1 MQHPLELKIIP
12 VIQVAIA
19 AFLMFVIAKI
29 FPVSQGLLAVRWF
42 IWGIFI
48 AIGLFFGLAGIIS
61 FRLAKTTV
69 NPETPEKASTLVQ
82 TGIYKITR
90 NPMYVGLVCVLIAW
104 AAWLGSVYSLSV
116 VVVFIFYISRFQIL
130 AEERAL
136 IELFGNKYLDYCLKV
151 RRWL

>member
-12 VIQVAIA
+12 VVQVAIA

-48 AIGLFFGLAGIIS
+48 TIGLLFGLAGIIS

-69 NPETPEKASTLVQ
+69 KPETPEEASTLVQ

-116 VVVFIFYISRFQIL
+116 VVVFILYISRFQIL

-136 IELFGNKYLDYCLKV
+136 IELFGNKYIDYCLKV

>member
-19 AFLMFVIAKI
+19 ALIMFIIAKI
-29 FPVSQGLLAVRWF
+29 LPVSSGLLAVKWF
-42 IWGIFI
+42 IWGLFI
-48 AIGLFFGLAGIIS
+48 TVGLLFGLAGIIS
-61 FRLAKTTV
+61 FRFAKTTV

-90 NPMYVGLVCVLIAW
+90 NPMYVGLVCLLIAW
-104 AAWLGSVYSLSV
+104 AALLGSVYSLSV
-116 VVVFIFYISRFQIL
+116 IVIFVFYMSRFQIL
-130 AEERAL
+130 PEERAL
-136 IELFGNKYLDYCLKV
+136 IEIFGDQYIDYCLKV

>member
-1 MQHPLELKIIP
+1 MKHPLELKIIP
-12 VIQVAIA
+12 VVQVAIA
-19 AFLMFVIAKI
+19 ALLMFIMAKI
-29 FPVSQGLLAVRWF
+29 FPVSQGLLAVKWF
-42 IWGIFI
+42 IWGIFVTL
-48 AIGLFFGLAGIIS
+48 GLFFGLAGILS

-69 NPETPEKASTLVQ
+69 KPETPEKASTLVQ

-116 VVVFIFYISRFQIL
+116 VVVFILYINRFQIL

-136 IELFGNKYLDYCLKV
+136 IELFGHKYIDYCLKV